1 MITEDRNLI
10 ISVYFGHWFTGSEC
24 RFLQISVVFLRH
36 HIASGCIHRKAAS
49 YLGGP
54 APKERA
60 RITILFGCHQFQ
72 DLCLV
77 YSKRGHN
84 LIITQQPFTK
94 GCSMEMNEGLSTK
107 CSRISLKNSS
117 RRPRY
122 SLINANLRIR
132 LVSTYGICT
141 VISHKIPYGS
151 TSCDINWQSTKWLA
165 L

>member
-1 MITEDRNLI
+1 M
-10 ISVYFGHWFTGSEC
+10 
-24 RFLQISVVFLRH
+24 VFLRH

-60 RITILFGCHQFQ
+60 RITILFGCHQF
-72 DLCLV
+72 LCLV
-77 YSKRGHN
+77 YSKRGHD

-122 SLINANLRIR
+122 SLNSMLIC
-132 LVSTYGICT
+132 VSVWYPPMAFARSYRMK
-141 VISHKIPYGS
+141 SHMGALPVTLI
-151 TSCDINWQSTKWLA
+151 DNQQSD
-165 L
+165 